1 MIEGS
6 ARQAGRVPMLQ
17 DAMQDPDLA
26 VTSSAEPSGSLQASS
41 DYAVID
47 MILKTLKDSGKG
59 DLTPG
64 QRTVGV
70 EALQAVP
77 PALAPSG
84 RGNSATLESV
94 QGQRGSAV
102 EMASEAPSGRERKR
116 GHVRSLDTCN
126 PISDDPSRLLGQWR
140 TMANRGDTNAQ
151 FNLGC
156 AYLVG
161 WGVGRDAATAASW
174 FEAAAERGD
183 VNAQFNLGVIHAAGD
198 GVQRDLQTASRWFK
212 MAANQGY
219 PEAQFNLA
227 SMYENGE
234 GIGRDMNESIKWYQL
249 AAQNGH
255 SKSQFNLGV
264 ILSTGVEGE
273 INIHKAIPLYEQ
285 AFANGVAQAAYN
297 LGVIYDTTSEAQK
310 CSQKAVKW
318 YTRAAEQGVAIAQH
332 NLATCI
338 CMDTNTLENQKLAFK
353 WFHAAAGQGVMLSQ
367 HNLAVFYDRGIG
379 VNRNVDKALYW
390 YKIAANQGFPHSQYL
405 LGAKYAKGE
414 GLDEDKVEAFVWIRY
429 AAEQGHPDSQC
440 LLASMY
446 YQGVGVFVDYPE
458 AYKWVTLGLNN
469 CASQSNMCVQLRND
483 IAQKLH
489 HDQLKRSEQSVIDW
503 SPRSWAQLKPSGYSI
518 KHNNSSKEPIYRI
531 IGPIKFVN
539 KLLVMWEIDQ
549 ENAVSLLGFDKHN
562 KGYVDKLLQGNEYL
576 VEGSETEDRIAY
588 LFYIWSVLS
597 ELLRDRAVEV
607 KWLKTAEREFEGKTP
622 MDLILSGS
630 ITNLLLVKE
639 FVDFISGRSGA
650 C

>member
-1 MIEGS
+1 
-6 ARQAGRVPMLQ
+6 MLQ

-26 VTSSAEPSGSLQASS
+26 VTSTAEPSGPLQASS

-47 MILKTLKDSGKG
+47 MVLKTLKDSGKG
-59 DLTPG
+59 DLTPS
-64 QRTVGV
+64 QRSVSV

-77 PALAPSG
+77 PVFTPSG
-84 RGNSATLESV
+84 GGNSATLESV

-102 EMASEAPSGRERKR
+102 EMTSEAPSGRERKQS
-116 GHVRSLDTCN
+116 HVRSLDTCN
-126 PISDDPSRLLGQWR
+126 PISDEPSRLLEQWR

-151 FNLGC
+151 FSLGC

-161 WGVGRDAATAASW
+161 WGVGRDATTATSW
-174 FEAAAERGD
+174 FEAAAEGGD

-219 PEAQFNLA
+219 LEAQFNLG

-264 ILSTGVEGE
+264 ILSTGVGRET
-273 INIHKAIPLYEQ
+273 NIDKAIPLYEQ
-285 AFANGVAQAAYN
+285 AFANGVAQAAHN
-297 LGVIYDTTSEAQK
+297 LGVIYDRTSEAEQY
-310 CSQKAVKW
+310 SQKAVKW
-318 YTRAAEQGVAIAQH
+318 YTKAAEQGVAIAQH
-332 NLATCI
+332 NLAVCM
-338 CMDTNTLENQKLAFK
+338 CMDANTLENQKLAFK
-353 WFHAAAGQGVMLSQ
+353 WFHAAAGQGIMLSQ
-367 HNLAVFYDRGIG
+367 HNLAVFYDKGIG
-379 VNRNVDKALYW
+379 VNQNVDKALYW
-390 YKIAANQGFPHSQYL
+390 YKSAANQGNPHSQYM

-414 GLDEDKVEAFVWIRY
+414 GVDEDKVDAFVWIRY
-429 AAEQGHPDSQC
+429 AAEQGHPSSQC

-469 CASQSNMCVQLRND
+469 SESHANICVQLRDD
-483 IAQKLH
+483 ITQKLH

-503 SPRSWAQLKPSGYSI
+503 SARSWDQLKPCGYAV
-518 KHNNSSKEPIYRI
+518 KPNKSSKGPLYRI

-549 ENAVSLLGFDKHN
+549 EDAVSLLGFDKQD
-562 KGYVDKLLQGNEYL
+562 KGYVDKLLQGNQYL

-588 LFYIWSVLS
+588 LFYIWSILS
-597 ELLRDRAVEV
+597 ELFRDSAVEN
-607 KWLKTAEREFEGKTP
+607 KWLRVAEQEFDGKTP

>member
-1 MIEGS
+1 
-6 ARQAGRVPMLQ
+6 MLQ

-26 VTSSAEPSGSLQASS
+26 VTSTAEPSGPLHASS

-47 MILKTLKDSGKG
+47 MVLKTLKDSGKG

-64 QRTVGV
+64 QRSVSV

-77 PALAPSG
+77 PVFTPSG
-84 RGNSATLESV
+84 GRNSATSESV
-94 QGQRGSAV
+94 QGQSGSAV
-102 EMASEAPSGRERKR
+102 EMTSEALSGRERKQS
-116 GHVRSLDTCN
+116 HVRSLDTWN
-126 PISDDPSRLLGQWR
+126 PISDEPSRLLGQWR

-151 FNLGC
+151 FSLGC

-161 WGVGRDAATAASW
+161 WGVGRDATTAASW

-198 GVQRDLQTASRWFK
+198 GVQRDLQTAYRWFK

-219 PEAQFNLA
+219 PEAQFNLG

-264 ILSTGVEGE
+264 ILSTGVGGE
-273 INIHKAIPLYEQ
+273 TNIDKAIPLYEQ
-285 AFANGVAQAAYN
+285 AFANGVAQAAHN
-297 LGVIYDTTSEAQK
+297 LGVIYDTTSEAQEYSK
-310 CSQKAVKW
+310 KAVKW
-318 YTRAAEQGVAIAQH
+318 YTKAAEQGVAIAQH
-332 NLATCI
+332 NLAVCI
-338 CMDTNTLENQKLAFK
+338 CMDANTLENKKLAFK

-379 VNRNVDKALYW
+379 VNRNVKKALSW
-390 YKIAANQGFPHSQYL
+390 FKIAANQGFPHSQYL

-414 GLDEDKVEAFVWIRY
+414 GVDEDKVEAFVWIRY

-458 AYKWVTLGLNN
+458 AYKWVTLGLTNSVSHAN
-469 CASQSNMCVQLRND
+469 ACVQLRDD

-503 SPRSWAQLKPSGYSI
+503 APRSWDQLKPCGYSI
-518 KHNNSSKEPIYRI
+518 KHNSTSKESLYRI

-539 KLLVMWEIDQ
+539 KLLVRWKIDQ
-549 ENAVSLLGFDKHN
+549 ENAVSLLGFVEQN

-597 ELLRDRAVEV
+597 ELFRDSAVENE
-607 KWLKTAEREFEGKTP
+607 WLRAAEQEFDGKAP
-622 MDLILSGS
+622 MDLILSGA
-630 ITNLLLVKE
+630 ITDLLLVKE